1 MNEKHKETAQKIYK
15 VVMIVVLTSFIT
27 FMITSLSLYTY
38 FTKKSVYT
46 LITGNNSSTESTD
59 LDAYLKRIKLVI
71 DKNYLWKDKIDEQKL
86 KDGAIEGY
94 VKGLEDKYT
103 EYIPKQELKEFTEN
117 ITGSFVGVGIYM
129 IADEESQKIVV
140 YYPIPESP
148 AEKAGIKSGDVI
160 LRVDGKEYGYEDFD
174 VIADNIKGEE
184 GTKVNIV
191 IERDGKEQ
199 EFEITREKVETNPIS
214 SKILKENIGYIN
226 LPSFDTDS
234 SKKLKEK
241 IDDLISKG
249 AKSLILDL
257 RNNGGGIVDESTDIA
272 DLFLE
277 KGKIIMTTKDN
288 KDKEEVTK
296 SKTKKEY
303 DMPLILLTNE
313 NTASASEIL
322 TAALKDNERAKVIG
336 TKTYGKGVIQTVL
349 TLSDGSGL
357 KITTAE
363 YFTPNGTEIN
373 EKGIKP
379 NIEVKLPDSVKSIY
393 ALKESDD
400 AQLNR
405 AIEELSKKTIVEIQ

>member
-1 MNEKHKETAQKIYK
+1 MNEKHEETAQRIYK
-15 VVMIVVLTSFIT
+15 IIMLIVLTAFIT

-38 FTKKSVYT
+38 FTKNPVYT
-46 LITGNNSSTESTD
+46 LITGENNSSTENTD
-59 LDAYLKRIKLVI
+59 IDTYLARIKSVI
-71 DKNYLWKDKIDEQKL
+71 DKNYLWKDKIDEKKL
-86 KDGAIEGY
+86 KDGAVEGY
-94 VKGLEDKYT
+94 VKGLGDKYT
-103 EYIPKQELKEFTEN
+103 EYIPKQDVKEFTEN
-117 ITGSFVGVGIYM
+117 ITGSFVGIGVYM

-140 YYPIPESP
+140 YYPIPGSP
-148 AEKAGIKSGDVI
+148 AEKAGIKSGDAI
-160 LRVDGKEYGYEDFD
+160 IRVDGKEYGYEDFD
-174 VIADNIKGEE
+174 IIADNIKGEE
-184 GTKVNIV
+184 GTKVKVV

-199 EFEITREKVETNPIS
+199 EFEITREKIETNPIS
-214 SKILKENIGYIN
+214 SKILKENIGYIK

-241 IDDLISKG
+241 VDELVSKG
-249 AKSLILDL
+249 AKSLVLDL

-277 KGKIIMTTKDN
+277 KGKTIMTTKDN

-322 TAALKDNERAKVIG
+322 TAALKDNERATVIG

-393 ALKESDD
+393 AVKESDD

-405 AIEELSKKTIVEIQ
+405 AIEELSK